1 MHVENNSV
9 ALWQIETYYMMN
21 YMILLH
27 CLALCYAKCA
37 LTLRRVKVG
46 SKIAV
51 TIEHGDSLYGDQRH
65 ILMPPSKRDINRI
78 ISAMNVLLDYITSM
92 DDKTMDCQFKWLCIR
107 RPQMKASHIK
117 IV

>member
-9 ALWQIETYYMMN
+9 ALWQIEKHYMMN

-27 CLALCYAKCA
+27 CLALCYAKCLLYA

-65 ILMPPSKRDINRI
+65 ILIPHPSV
-78 ISAMNVLLDYITSM
+78 ISIE
-92 DDKTMDCQFKWLCIR
+92 
-107 RPQMKASHIK
+107 
-117 IV
+117 